1 MGNEKICPSNP
12 NKEIANLKNQLNE
25 ANNKIKIQKSNI
37 DELNKKVKDFDI
49 EIDKY
54 KKIIIKKDEEI
65 QKLKYPNAIN
75 PNDIVAVN
83 FTSDDQKVHFALV
96 CNKNDIFA
104 VAEEKLYQQYPE
116 YRETNN
122 SFIANGNQVLRFKS
136 VADNKIDTGFLLKKN
151 IQNLLRKNINIWKNK
166 HFLFIYLN
174 I

>member
-1 MGNEKICPSNP
+1 MNSEKICPSNP

-104 VAEEKLYQQYPE
+104 FVEEKLYQQYPE

-136 VADNKIDTGFLLKKN
+136 VADNKIDTGFPVILTVPVDE
-151 IQNLLRKNINIWKNK
+151 
-166 HFLFIYLN
+166 
-174 I
+174 